1 MDEAL
6 KEKIRQKILETKSN
20 KSEIQEISKQLQGI
34 DDSESF
40 MLGIIVGRIYNSFY
54 YQTRRILGR
63 EPTDVEFQ
71 EFLDMIKTTDLEL
84 W

>member
-63 EPTDVEFQ
+63 EPTGAEFQ